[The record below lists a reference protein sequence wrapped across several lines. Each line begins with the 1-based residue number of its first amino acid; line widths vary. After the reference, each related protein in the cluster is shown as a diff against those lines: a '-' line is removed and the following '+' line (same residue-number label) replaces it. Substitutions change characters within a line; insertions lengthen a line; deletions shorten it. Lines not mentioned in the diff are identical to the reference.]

1 MNRARQKQA
10 GSVIR
15 KGTFWYVRYR
25 EPVML
30 GDGTVKQ
37 VHRSRKLTK
46 ATGPYQTKRAA
57 EGLAERMLRPLND
70 GVLTAEST
78 MTLNRF
84 IETAYLPYAERQKR
98 RSTFL
103 GYRNIWKR
111 YIKPDGER
119 ALREY
124 RTFECEQ
131 MLTAIACTHDLCRST
146 LGHIK
151 HFLGGAFRYARRQG
165 VLDSPNPMREV
176 EIPRARP
183 SGETHAYSLEEEVR
197 MLAILPEPA
206 ATIVAVA
213 AFTGARKGEIRGFV
227 WDGYDGDT
235 IEVKQ
240 SVWRNQTGEPKREKS
255 KGTIPVIAQLKLFLD
270 RHRIRS
276 GNRRE
281 GFIFRN
287 PLGKPLNLDAL
298 VREGI
303 RPALEAEKIPWHGWH
318 AFRRGLATNL
328 HRLGV
333 SDKVIQ
339 QILRHANVTTT
350 INIYVKMVTRD
361 AEEAMKRLETRC
373 SLVVPQ
379 TVPQLPFGR
388 ADLGNDS
395 GNASARKTLSLE
407 AVTANLAERGGFEP
421 PVQVL
426 ARTTV

>member
-1 MNRARQKQA
+1 MKRARQKQA
-10 GSVIR
+10 GCVFR

-25 EPVML
+25 EPVVL
-30 GDGTVKQ
+30 EDGTVRQ

-46 ATGPYQTKRAA
+46 ITGRYQKKRAA
-57 EGLAERMLRPLND
+57 EGLAEKTLRPLND
-70 GVLTAEST
+70 GALVAEST

-84 IETAYLPYAERQKR
+84 METVYLPYAERQKR
-98 RSTFL
+98 RSTFV
-103 GYRNIWKR
+103 GYRNMWRR
-111 YIKPDGER
+111 YIKPDGDR
-119 ALREY
+119 ALREF

-131 MLTAIACTHDLCRST
+131 MLTSIARTHDLCRST
-146 LGHIK
+146 LAHIK

-165 VLDSPNPMREV
+165 VLDSSNPMREV
-176 EIPRARP
+176 EIPRARAA
-183 SGETHAYSLEEEVR
+183 SETHAYSLEEEVR
-197 MLAILPEPA
+197 MLSILPEPA

-227 WDGYDGDT
+227 WEGYDGYT

-240 SVWRNQTGEPKREKS
+240 SVWRNQIGEPKREKS
-255 KGTIPVIAQLKLFLD
+255 KGTIPVIAQLRLFLD
-270 RHRIRS
+270 RHRASS
-276 GNRRE
+276 GNPSQ

-287 PLGKPLNLDAL
+287 LWGNPLNLDLL
-298 VREGI
+298 VRKVI

-361 AEEAMKRLETRC
+361 AEVAMKKLESNC

-379 TVPQLPFGR
+379 TVPQLRFES
-388 ADLGNDS
+388 ANLGT
-395 GNASARKTLSLE
+395 GMAEQSARNALTLE
-407 AVTANLAERGGFEP
+407 AVRGNLAERGGFEP
-421 PVQVL
+421 PVPVL
-426 ARTTV
+426 ASTTV

>member
-1 MNRARQKQA
+1 MKRARQKQA
-10 GSVIR
+10 GSVVR

-25 EPVML
+25 EPVVQE
-30 GDGTVKQ
+30 DGTLKQ

-46 ATGPYQTKRAA
+46 ATGPYQSKRAA

-70 GVLTAEST
+70 GVLVAEST

-84 IETAYLPYAERQKR
+84 IETVYLPYAERQKR
-98 RSTFL
+98 RSTFV

-111 YIKPDGER
+111 YIKPEGDR
-119 ALREY
+119 ALRDY

-131 MLTAIACTHDLCRST
+131 MLTSTARVHNLCSST

-151 HFLGGAFRYARRQG
+151 HFLGGVFRYARRQG
-165 VLDSPNPMREV
+165 VLDSPNPIRDV

-183 SGETHAYSLEEEVR
+183 SSETHAYSLEEEVR
-197 MLAILPEPA
+197 MLAILPEPV

-227 WDGYDGDT
+227 WEGYDGEA

-240 SVWRNQTGEPKREKS
+240 SVWRNQIGEPKREKS

-270 RHRIRS
+270 RHQVRS
-276 GNRRE
+276 ENPRE
-281 GFIFRN
+281 GFIFRS
-287 PLGKPLNLDAL
+287 PLGKPLNLDVL
-298 VREGI
+298 VREVI
-303 RPALEAEKIPWHGWH
+303 RPALETKNIPWYGWH

-350 INIYVKMVTRD
+350 VNIYVKMVTRD
-361 AEEAMKRLETRC
+361 AEEAMKKLETKC

-379 TVPQLPFGR
+379 TVPQLPFGG
-388 ADLGNDS
+388 ADLETNS
-395 GNASARKTLSLE
+395 GNESACKTFSLE
-407 AVTANLAERGGFEP
+407 PVRGNLAERGGFEP
-421 PVQVL
+421 PVPVL
-426 ARTTV
+426 ASTTV

>member
-1 MNRARQKQA
+1 MKRARQTQA
-10 GSVIR
+10 GCVFR
-15 KGTFWYVRYR
+15 KGRFWYVRYR
-25 EPVML
+25 EPVVL
-30 GDGTVKQ
+30 EDGTVRQ

-57 EGLAERMLRPLND
+57 EGLAEKMLRPLND
-70 GVLTAEST
+70 GVLVPEST

-84 IETAYLPYAERQKR
+84 IQTVYFPYAERQKR
-98 RSTFL
+98 RSTFI
-103 GYRNIWKR
+103 GYRNMWKR
-111 YIKPDGER
+111 YIKPDGDR
-119 ALREY
+119 ALREF

-131 MLTAIACTHDLCRST
+131 MLTSIARNHDLCRST
-146 LGHIK
+146 LAHIK

-183 SGETHAYSLEEEVR
+183 AGETHAYSLEEEVQ

-213 AFTGARKGEIRGFV
+213 AFTGARKGEIRGFL
-227 WDGYDGDT
+227 WQSYDGYT

-240 SVWRNQTGEPKREKS
+240 SVWRNQVGEPKREKS
-255 KGTIPVIAQLKLFLD
+255 KGTIPVIAQLKLYLD
-270 RHRIRS
+270 RRRAS
-276 GNRRE
+276 LGNPSQ
-281 GFIFRN
+281 GLIFRN
-287 PLGKPLNLDAL
+287 LWGNPLNLDLL
-298 VREGI
+298 VRQVI
-303 RPALEAEKIPWHGWH
+303 RPALEAEKIPWYGWH

-350 INIYVKMVTRD
+350 INIYVKMVTQD
-361 AEEAMKRLETRC
+361 AEEAMKKLESKC

-379 TVPQLPFGR
+379 TVPQLTYQG
-388 ADLGNDS
+388 AESGTKVGNE
-395 GNASARKTLSLE
+395 NARNTLTLE
-407 AVTANLAERGGFEP
+407 AVRGNLAERGGFEP
-421 PVQVL
+421 PVGVL
-426 ARTTV
+426 APTTV

>member
-1 MNRARQKQA
+1 MKRARQKQA
-10 GSVIR
+10 GCVVQ
-15 KGTFWYVRYR
+15 KGTFWHVRYR
-25 EPVML
+25 EPVVL
-30 GDGTVKQ
+30 ADGTVKL
-37 VHRSRKLTK
+37 VHRSHRLIK

-57 EGLAERMLRPLND
+57 ERLAEKTLRPLND
-70 GVLTAEST
+70 GMLVAEST

-84 IETAYLPYAERQKR
+84 IETVYLTYAERQKR
-98 RSTFL
+98 RSTYI
-103 GYRNIWKR
+103 GYRNMWTR
-111 YIKPDGER
+111 YIKPDGDQ

-131 MLTAIACTHDLCRST
+131 LLTAIARKHDLCRST
-146 LGHIK
+146 LAHIK

-165 VLDSPNPMREV
+165 VLDSANPVREV
-176 EIPRARP
+176 ELPKARP
-183 SGETHAYSLEEEVR
+183 AGDTHAYSLEDEVR
-197 MLAILPEPA
+197 MLALLPEPA

-227 WDGYDGDT
+227 WEGYDGCT

-240 SVWRNQTGEPKREKS
+240 SVWRNQVGEPKREKS
-255 KGTIPVIAQLKLFLD
+255 KGTIPVIGQLKFFLD
-270 RHRIRS
+270 SHRTRF
-276 GNRRE
+276 GNPER

-287 PLGKPLNLDAL
+287 ALGNPLNLDAL
-298 VREGI
+298 VREVI
-303 RPALEAEKIPWHGWH
+303 RPALEAAKIPWHGWH

-350 INIYVKMVTRD
+350 INIYVKMVTQD
-361 AEEAMKRLETRC
+361 AEEAMRKLESKC
-373 SLVVPQ
+373 SLVVPK
-379 TVPQLPFGR
+379 TVPKLGFESPDFGTK
-388 ADLGNDS
+388 LE
-395 GNASARKTLSLE
+395 NASACKSLPLE
-407 AVTANLAERGGFEP
+407 AVRGNLAERGGFEP

>member
-1 MNRARQKQA
+1 
-10 GSVIR
+10 
-15 KGTFWYVRYR
+15 
-25 EPVML
+25 
-30 GDGTVKQ
+30 
-37 VHRSRKLTK
+37 
-46 ATGPYQTKRAA
+46 
-57 EGLAERMLRPLND
+57 LAEKILRPLND
-70 GVLTAEST
+70 GAVVAEST
-78 MTLNRF
+78 MSLNRF
-84 IETAYLPYAERQKR
+84 IETAYLPYAEQQKR

-111 YIKPDGER
+111 YIKPDGDR
-119 ALREY
+119 ALREF

-131 MLTAIACTHDLCRST
+131 MLMSIARQEDLCRST

-151 HFLGGAFRYARRQG
+151 HFLSGVFRYARRQG

-183 SGETHAYSLEEEVR
+183 AGETHAYTLEEEVQ

-213 AFTGARKGEIRGFV
+213 AFTGARKGEIRGFL
-227 WDGYDGDT
+227 WEGYDGHA

-240 SVWRNQTGEPKREKS
+240 SVWRNHVGEPKREKS

-270 RHRIRS
+270 RHRVHS
-276 GNRRE
+276 GYPSQ
-281 GFIFRN
+281 GYVFQN
-287 PLGKPLNLDAL
+287 PYGKPLNLDAL
-298 VREGI
+298 AREVI

-333 SDKVIQ
+333 SDKAVQ

-350 INIYVKMVTRD
+350 MNIYVKMVTRD
-361 AEEAMKRLETRC
+361 AEEAMKRLETKC
-373 SLVVPQ
+373 STVVPQ
-379 TVPQLPFGR
+379 PRLDNARFEAKTALITVQ
-388 ADLGNDS
+388 
-395 GNASARKTLSLE
+395 KTLPLE
-407 AVTANLAERGGFEP
+407 AVRGNLAERGGFEP

>member
-1 MNRARQKQA
+1 MKRARQKQA
-10 GSVIR
+10 GSVVR

-25 EPVML
+25 EPVVQR
-30 GDGTVKQ
+30 DGTVKQ

-46 ATGPYQTKRAA
+46 ANGSYQTKRAA
-57 EGLAERMLRPLND
+57 EGLAEKMLRPLND
-70 GVLTAEST
+70 GVLAAEST

-84 IETAYLPYAERQKR
+84 IETVYLPYAERQKR

-103 GYRNIWKR
+103 GYRNIWRR

-131 MLTAIACTHDLCRST
+131 MLTSIACTHDLCRST

-165 VLDSPNPMREV
+165 VLDSPNPIREV

-183 SGETHAYSLEEEVR
+183 SSETHAYSLEEEVR

-213 AFTGARKGEIRGFV
+213 AFTGARKGEIRGFT

-235 IEVKQ
+235 IGVKQ
-240 SVWRNQTGEPKREKS
+240 SVWRNHIGEPKREKS

-270 RHRIRS
+270 RHRVRS
-276 GNRRE
+276 GNPEE

-298 VREGI
+298 VGEVI
-303 RPALEAEKIPWHGWH
+303 RPAIEAKKIPWYGWH

-361 AEEAMKRLETRC
+361 AEEAMKKLETKC

-379 TVPQLPFGR
+379 TVPQLPFSG
-388 ADLGNDS
+388 ADIGDNS
-395 GNASARKTLSLE
+395 GNASARKTFSRE
-407 AVTANLAERGGFEP
+407 AVRGNLAERGGFEP
-421 PVQVL
+421 PGPVL
-426 ARTTV
+426 ASTTV